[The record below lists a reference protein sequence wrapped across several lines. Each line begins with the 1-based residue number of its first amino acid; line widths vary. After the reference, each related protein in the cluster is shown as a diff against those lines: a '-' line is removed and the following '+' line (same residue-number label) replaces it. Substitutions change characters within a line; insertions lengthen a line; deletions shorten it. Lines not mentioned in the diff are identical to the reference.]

1 VEHWYVYYKLPADSL
16 PELLPS
22 LRALVTQIGRAAGEP
37 GRLQA
42 RIDVKDGMATVMEVY
57 PQVDDP
63 ARLDA
68 AMQAAL
74 AASDLPPV
82 ARGGRRVER
91 FRDL

>member
-22 LRALVTQIGRAAGEP
+22 LRALVTQIARAAGGP

-42 RIDVKDGMATVMEVY
+42 RIDVKDSMATVMEVY
-57 PQVDDP
+57 PQVADP

-74 AASDLPPV
+74 ADSDLPHA
-82 ARGGRRVER
+82 ARGSRRVER
-91 FRDL
+91 FKDL